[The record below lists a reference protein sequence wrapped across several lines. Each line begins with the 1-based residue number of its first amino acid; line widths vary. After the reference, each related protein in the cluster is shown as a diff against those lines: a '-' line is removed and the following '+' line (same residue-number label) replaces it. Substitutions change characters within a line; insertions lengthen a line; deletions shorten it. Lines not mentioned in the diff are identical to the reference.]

1 MADPRFK
8 NDFKHV
14 VNHGVRMK
22 KQVLVAIA
30 IVLCSIAFGTV
41 DSVAQ
46 QIFNQ
51 FRQPEL
57 VVGRPYRDVDICPVS
72 RSNKTI
78 IPASSFVLAPTN
90 VNDVDDGYAY
100 VQFPSGFQ
108 LNYNGAIYTG
118 IYVSVNGFATFDA
131 TKLVSAKQSI
141 GLFLNSASYPDNVV
155 APFWGDHRLRT
166 NLDIINGY
174 MPSEISYTLDV
185 DRNENCD
192 TAVYTRINPITGVQ
206 ESFVRRVLIIQWK
219 NLNIND
225 QSINSSVGNFQARLY
240 EAGAAENYQGDIEFA
255 YGQIGGNPF
264 TSNTVV
270 VTRGAT
276 VGIKGNNGFPGF
288 LSDFWNGLVW
298 VPQIGGNTR
307 TDSTSR
313 WQPSDGRSDAI
324 IRFSSI
330 RYLTFNVWG
339 FGDADTSGAQGQ
351 RHEGLA
357 QNRRVTANDARVI
370 MRSMVTRRLLDSVWK
385 RQAYQGDV
393 NHSGRY
399 YFTKLNRAF
408 TADSTNPLISPIPPH
423 IVIWRRTIDVE
434 QYFPLQS
441 ITSTTGKQVLR
452 VMNESEGLYGVG
464 GKAPDV
470 SNLGQIYYEVTEYD
484 AGLIMRYLSGRLPGL
499 PWIYDN
505 DTTGPDF
512 GKVSTDL
519 VADNVSFGTPTS
531 IGSDLVRIP
540 VYLNGSINGTF
551 AFKIELPE
559 IASVTT
565 VDIENSNIDADYSHD
580 VAVVLGN
587 GAFSSSIP
595 VAYVTVRAADVY
607 RVGGIRFNEVA
618 KQDQV
623 INGDAVAGSS
633 SIASSPNPMS
643 TSTTVAVNVP
653 VSGTYTVRVFDTFG
667 KSVATIFN
675 GTANAGTLSATW
687 NGTDATGMLVAPGA
701 YIVRVDGATSTSIM
715 ISVVR

>member
-1 MADPRFK
+1 
-8 NDFKHV
+8 
-14 VNHGVRMK
+14 MK
-22 KQVLVAIA
+22 KQVLVALA
-30 IVLCSIAFGTV
+30 IVLCSIVFGAV
-41 DSVAQ
+41 DGVAQ

-57 VVGRPYRDVDICPVS
+57 VVGRPYRDVDVCPVS
-72 RSNKTI
+72 RSNKNI
-78 IPASSFVLAPTN
+78 IQPSSFVLAPTN
-90 VNDVDDGYAY
+90 VNDLDDGYAF

-108 LNYNGAIYTG
+108 LNYNGAIYNG

-131 TKLVSAKQSI
+131 TKLVPAKQSI
-141 GLFLNSASYPDNVV
+141 GLFLNSASYPDNAV

-185 DRNENCD
+185 DRNESCD
-192 TAVYTRINPITGVQ
+192 TVMYTRVNPVTGVS
-206 ESFVRRVLIIQWK
+206 ETFVRRVLIIQWK

-225 QSINSSVGNFQARLY
+225 QSINSSVGNFQARFY

-255 YGQIGGNPF
+255 YGSIGGNPF
-264 TSNTVV
+264 TSGTTV

-276 VGIKGNNGFPGF
+276 VGIKGNSGFPGF
-288 LSDFWNGLVW
+288 LSDFWNGLIW
-298 VPQIGGNTR
+298 VPQIGANTR

-313 WQPSDGRSDAI
+313 WQPSDGRSDAT
-324 IRFSSI
+324 IRFASI
-330 RYLTFNVWG
+330 RYLTFNIWG
-339 FGDADTSGAQGQ
+339 FGDADTSGAENQ
-351 RHEGLA
+351 RHEGLP

-408 TADSTNPLISPIPPH
+408 TADSMNAAINPVPPH

-434 QYFPLQS
+434 QYFPGQVVS
-441 ITSTTGKQVLR
+441 ATTGKQVLR

-464 GKAPDV
+464 GRAPDV
-470 SNLGQIYYEVTEYD
+470 SNLSQIYYEVTEYD

-512 GKVSTDL
+512 GKVNTDL
-519 VADNVSFGTPTS
+519 FADNVSFGTPTS
-531 IGSDLVRIP
+531 IGNDLVRIP

-551 AFKIELPE
+551 AFKMELPE
-559 IASVTT
+559 IASVTS
-565 VDIENSNIDADYSHD
+565 VDVENGNVDADFSTD
-580 VAVVLGN
+580 VAVVVGN
-587 GAFSSSIP
+587 GAFTSAAP
-595 VAYVTVRAADVY
+595 VAYVTVKAADMY
-607 RVGGIRFNEVA
+607 RVGGIRFNEVS
-618 KQDQV
+618 KGDQ
-623 INGDAVAGSS
+623 IILGDVVAGASTLSS
-633 SIASSPNPMS
+633 APNPMNA
-643 TSTTVAVNVP
+643 STTVAVNVP
-653 VSGTYTVRVFDTFG
+653 VSGSYTVRIFDAFG

-687 NGTDATGMLVAPGA
+687 NGTDASGALVAPGA
-701 YIVRVDGATSTSIM
+701 YIIRVDGASTASMM
-715 ISVVR
+715 ISIVR

>member
-1 MADPRFK
+1 
-8 NDFKHV
+8 
-14 VNHGVRMK
+14 MK
-22 KQVLVAIA
+22 KQVLVALA
-30 IVLCSIAFGTV
+30 IVLCSIAFGAV
-41 DSVAQ
+41 DGVAQ

-72 RSNKTI
+72 RSNKNI

-90 VNDVDDGYAY
+90 VNDLDDGYAF

-108 LNYNGAIYTG
+108 LNYNGAIYNG
-118 IYVSVNGFATFDA
+118 VYVSVNGFATFDA
-131 TKLVSAKQSI
+131 TKLVPAKQSI

-166 NLDIINGY
+166 NLDIINGF

-185 DRNENCD
+185 DRNETCD
-192 TAVYTRINPITGVQ
+192 TVRYTRINPVTGLQ
-206 ESFVRRVLIIQWK
+206 ETFVRRVLIIQWK

-240 EAGAAENYQGDIEFA
+240 EAGATENYQGDIEFA
-255 YGQIGGNPF
+255 YGSIGGNPF
-264 TSNTVV
+264 TAGTTV

-276 VGIKGNNGFPGF
+276 VGIKGNSGFPGF
-288 LSDFWNGLVW
+288 LADFWNGLIW
-298 VPQIGGNTR
+298 VPQVGANTR

-330 RYLTFNVWG
+330 RYLTFNIWG
-339 FGDADTSGAQGQ
+339 FGDADTSGAEGQ
-351 RHEGLA
+351 RHQGLP

-399 YFTKLNRAF
+399 YYTKLNRTF
-408 TADSTNPLISPIPPH
+408 TADSINAAVNPIPPH
-423 IVIWRRTIDVE
+423 IIIWRRTIDVE
-434 QYFPLQS
+434 QLFPFPGPG
-441 ITSTTGKQVLR
+441 IIATTGKQVLR

-470 SNLGQIYYEVTEYD
+470 SNLSQIYYEVTEYD
-484 AGLIMRYLSGRLPGL
+484 AALIMRYISGRLPGL

-512 GKVSTDL
+512 GKVTTDL
-519 VADNVSFGTPTS
+519 FADNVSFGTPTS
-531 IGSDLVRIP
+531 IGNDLVRIP

-551 AFKIELPE
+551 AFKLELPE
-559 IASVTT
+559 IASVTS
-565 VDIENSNIDADYSHD
+565 VDVENGNVDADFSTD
-580 VAVVLGN
+580 VAVVVGN
-587 GAFSSSIP
+587 GAFTSSTP
-595 VAYVTVRAADVY
+595 VAYVTVKSADVY

-618 KQDQV
+618 KEDQV
-623 INGDAVAGSS
+623 INGDAISGTSS
-633 SIASSPNPMS
+633 MASSPNPMS

-653 VSGTYTVRVFDTFG
+653 VSGTYTIRIFDAFG
-667 KSVATIFN
+667 KNIATIFN

-687 NGTDATGMLVAPGA
+687 NGTDATGTLVAPGA
-701 YIVRVDGATSTSIM
+701 YIVRVDGAATTSII